1 VIPEAERARAVSTM
15 FTRIADRYDVM
26 NSLMTAGRHHAWR
39 RATARAAAAAPAGP
53 VLDLATGT
61 GDLAIALRG
70 IDPTRVVVGADF
82 SLGMLRHARR
92 KLDALRGAGAGPP
105 PAMARAHG
113 GGQAPALRGQVGLAA
128 ADALRLPFAAGA
140 FACVVSAF
148 LLRNLVDL
156 ERGLSEMR
164 RVTRPGGRVVALEI
178 TRVAVPLWG
187 RIFGVYFRRLVP
199 AMGALVAGDRQAYT
213 YLPASV
219 DRFLT
224 ARELANAMERAGLR
238 EVHFRTFGLGT
249 VALHVGV
256 V

>member
-15 FTRIADRYDVM
+15 FTRIADRYDLM

-39 RATARAAAAAPAGP
+39 RATARAAAATPAGP
-53 VLDLATGT
+53 ILDLATGT
-61 GDLAIALRG
+61 GDLAIAVRRD
-70 IDPTRVVVGADF
+70 DPTREVVGADF

-92 KLDALRGAGAGPP
+92 KLGTARGA
-105 PAMARAHG
+105 
-113 GGQAPALRGQVGLAA
+113 LVA
-128 ADALRLPFAAGA
+128 ADALTLPFAEGA

-156 ERGLSEMR
+156 ERGLREMR

-178 TRVAVPLWG
+178 TRVAVPVWG
-187 RIFGVYFRRLVP
+187 GIFGVYFHRLVP
-199 AMGALVAGDRQAYT
+199 AIGAVVARDRQAYT

-224 ARELANAMERAGLR
+224 ARELATAMERAGLR
-238 EVHFRTFGLGT
+238 DVRWRSFALGT
-249 VALHVGV
+249 VALHVGIV
-256 V
+256 

>member
-1 VIPEAERARAVSTM
+1 MIPEAERARAVSTM
-15 FTRIADRYDVM
+15 FTRIADRYDLM

-53 VLDLATGT
+53 ILDLATGT
-61 GDLAIALRG
+61 GDLAIAVRRD
-70 IDPTRVVVGADF
+70 DPTRVVVGADF

-92 KLDALRGAGAGPP
+92 KLGTARGA
-105 PAMARAHG
+105 
-113 GGQAPALRGQVGLAA
+113 LVA
-128 ADALRLPFAAGA
+128 ADALTLPFAEGA

-156 ERGLSEMR
+156 ERGVREMR

-178 TRVAVPLWG
+178 TRVAAPVWG
-187 RIFGVYFRRLVP
+187 GIFGVYFRRLVP
-199 AMGALVAGDRQAYT
+199 AIGAVVARDRQAYT

-224 ARELANAMERAGLR
+224 ARELATAMERAGLHD
-238 EVHFRTFGLGT
+238 VHWRSFALGT

>member
-15 FTRIADRYDVM
+15 FTRIADRYDLM

-53 VLDLATGT
+53 ILDLATGT
-61 GDLAIALRG
+61 GDLAIAVRRD
-70 IDPTRVVVGADF
+70 DPTRDVVGADF

-92 KLDALRGAGAGPP
+92 KLGAARGA
-105 PAMARAHG
+105 
-113 GGQAPALRGQVGLAA
+113 LVA
-128 ADALRLPFAAGA
+128 ADALALPFAEGA

-156 ERGLSEMR
+156 ERGVREMR
-164 RVTRPGGRVVALEI
+164 RVTRPGGHVVALEI
-178 TRVAVPLWG
+178 TRVAAPVWG
-187 RIFGVYFRRLVP
+187 GIFGVYFRRLVP
-199 AMGALVAGDRQAYT
+199 AIGAVVARDRQAYT

-224 ARELANAMERAGLR
+224 ARELATAMERAGLQDVR
-238 EVHFRTFGLGT
+238 WRSFALGT
-249 VALHVGV
+249 VALHVGIV
-256 V
+256 